1 MAPERKAPMTV
12 EVDSRWH
19 LTPGTEQGLLRI
31 SIIVVVL
38 FAALGIVFGLLS
50 GSFAI
55 IFDGVYS
62 LIDAC
67 MTVVGLLV
75 VRLIAASSAGGLRN
89 KRLVD
94 HFTMGFWHLEPI
106 VLGVDALLLTG
117 AAVYALINAIASFMS
132 GGREVQ
138 FGLAVAYAGLT
149 TVVSFTMWL
158 FQLRAN
164 RRIRSAFV
172 ALDAKGWLMS
182 GLIAVALLVAFAGGW
197 LVEGTALDRVTPYI
211 DPAVLAL
218 VCLVIIPMPLG
229 TIRQSLADILL
240 VTPAD
245 LKYHVDTVASEIVAS
260 YGFLDYR
267 AYVAKVGR
275 GRQIEIAFI
284 VPPGEPARTVEEW
297 DRLRDEI
304 SEAIG
309 GDTPDR
315 WLTIVFTADPEWAD

>member
-1 MAPERKAPMTV
+1 MAV
-12 EVDSRWH
+12 EIEPRWH
-19 LTPGTEQGLLRI
+19 LSHGTEQGLLRI
-31 SIIVVVL
+31 SIAVVVA
-38 FAALGIVFGLLS
+38 FAAVGVVLGLLS

-67 MTVVGLLV
+67 MTMVGLLV
-75 VRLIAASSAGGLRN
+75 VRLIAASNAGGLRN

-117 AAVYALINAIASFMS
+117 AAVYALINAIASFLG

-138 FGLAVAYAGLT
+138 FDLAVGYAVLT
-149 TVVSFTMWL
+149 VVVSFAMWR

-164 RRIRSAFV
+164 RRIRSGFV
-172 ALDAKGWLMS
+172 ALDSKGWLMS
-182 GLIAVALLVAFAGGW
+182 CLISGALLVAFAAGW
-197 LVEGTALDRVTPYI
+197 MLQGTELDWVTPYV

-218 VCLVIIPMPLG
+218 VCVVIIPMPMG
-229 TIRQSLADILL
+229 TIRQALADILL

-245 LKYHVDTVASEIVAS
+245 LKEHVDTVAAQIVES

-267 AYVAKVGR
+267 AYVARVGR

-284 VPPGEPARTVEEW
+284 IPPGEPARTVEEW

-304 SEAIG
+304 GDAIG

>member
-1 MAPERKAPMTV
+1 MAV
-12 EVDSRWH
+12 EIEPRWH
-19 LTPGTEQGLLRI
+19 LSHGTEQGLLRI
-31 SIIVVVL
+31 SIAVVVA
-38 FAALGIVFGLLS
+38 FAAVGVVLGLLS

-67 MTVVGLLV
+67 MTMVGLLV
-75 VRLIAASSAGGLRN
+75 VRLIAASNAGGLRN

-117 AAVYALINAIASFMS
+117 AAVYALINAIASFLG

-138 FGLAVAYAGLT
+138 FDLAVGYAVVT
-149 TVVSFTMWL
+149 VVVSFAMWR

-164 RRIRSAFV
+164 RRIRSGFV
-172 ALDAKGWLMS
+172 ALDSKGWLMS
-182 GLIAVALLVAFAGGW
+182 CLISGALLVAFAAGW
-197 LVEGTALDRVTPYI
+197 MLQGTELDWVTPYV

-218 VCLVIIPMPLG
+218 VCVVIIPMPMG
-229 TIRQSLADILL
+229 TIRQALADILL

-245 LKYHVDTVASEIVAS
+245 LKEHVDTVAAQIVES

-267 AYVAKVGR
+267 AYVARVGR
-275 GRQIEIAFI
+275 GRQIEIAFVI
-284 VPPGEPARTVEEW
+284 PPGEPARTVEEW

-304 SEAIG
+304 GDAIG

>member
-1 MAPERKAPMTV
+1 MAV
-12 EVDSRWH
+12 EIEPRWH
-19 LTPGTEQGLLRI
+19 LSHGTEQGLLRI
-31 SIIVVVL
+31 SIAVVVA
-38 FAALGIVFGLLS
+38 FAAVGVVLGLLS

-67 MTVVGLLV
+67 MTMVGLLV
-75 VRLIAASSAGGLRN
+75 VRLIAASNAGGLRN

-117 AAVYALINAIASFMS
+117 AAVYALINAIASFLG

-138 FGLAVAYAGLT
+138 FDLAVGYAVLT
-149 TVVSFTMWL
+149 VVVSFAMWR

-164 RRIRSAFV
+164 RRIRSGFV
-172 ALDAKGWLMS
+172 ALDSKGWLMS
-182 GLIAVALLVAFAGGW
+182 CLISGALLVAFAAGW
-197 LVEGTALDRVTPYI
+197 MLQGTELDWVTPYV

-218 VCLVIIPMPLG
+218 VCVVIIPMPMG
-229 TIRQSLADILL
+229 TIRQALADILL

-245 LKYHVDTVASEIVAS
+245 LKEHVDTVAAQIVES

-267 AYVAKVGR
+267 AYVARVGR
-275 GRQIEIAFI
+275 GRQIEIAFVI
-284 VPPGEPARTVEEW
+284 PPGEPARTVEEW

-304 SEAIG
+304 GDAIG